1 MNIKLLED
9 TLVDIKANGISRP
22 LVETLENTIGEKF
35 ISSVFNI
42 NGLTT
47 ERSSIGLGF
56 VSEQLHTFIK
66 ECKEQEAPTRTLP
79 EIVRLQGR
87 LIDFLRSMKNIVES
101 IDAIYNS
108 RLKSILELHTFSF
121 GWIDGTNRPCNIFM
135 NNSPLA
141 TFFNYKKEAPWY
153 DSEIFKKWDDEFE
166 GRKVF
171 TILTLFVWKDNSLF
185 EYIVNGKPIT
195 NYDITCGDFFTSLE
209 DTHMII
215 ESLEE
220 TIKSIS
226 AKQKSLLEDGYIYV
240 PNSLIYDISEGIL
253 STQTLSYKSIEGI
266 YITLKE
272 ASEIN
277 ENGNVN

>member
-79 EIVRLQGR
+79 EIFRLQGR
-87 LIDFLRSMKNIVES
+87 LIDFLSSMKNMVGS

-121 GWIDGTNRPCNIFM
+121 KWIDGRPCNIFI

-141 TFFNYKKEAPWY
+141 TFFNYKKDAPWY
-153 DSEIFKKWDDEFE
+153 DSEIFKKWYDEFE

-226 AKQKSLLEDGYIYV
+226 AKQKSLLEDGYINV
-240 PNSLIYDISEGIL
+240 PNSLICDIWEGVL
-253 STQTLSYKSIEGI
+253 STQVLSYKSIDGI
-266 YITLKE
+266 YRTLKE

>member
-87 LIDFLRSMKNIVES
+87 LIDFLSSMKNMVGY
-101 IDAIYNS
+101 IDEIYNS

-121 GWIDGTNRPCNIFM
+121 RWEDGNIPCNVFM

-141 TFFNYKKEAPWY
+141 TFFNYKKDAPWY
-153 DSEIFKKWDDEFE
+153 DSEIFKKWYDEFE

-171 TILTLFVWKDNSLF
+171 TILTLFVWKDNSLY

-226 AKQKSLLEDGYIYV
+226 AKQKSLLEDGYVNV
-240 PNSLIYDISEGIL
+240 PNSLIYDIWEGLL
-253 STQTLSYKSIEGI
+253 STQVLSYKSIDGI
-266 YITLKE
+266 YRTLKE

>member
-9 TLVDIKANGISRP
+9 TLVDIKANGVSRP

-66 ECKEQEAPTRTLP
+66 ESKEQEEPTRTIP

-87 LIDFLRSMKNIVES
+87 LIDFLKSIKYVVES

-108 RLKSILELHTFSF
+108 RLKSILELHTFSYTWN
-121 GWIDGTNRPCNIFM
+121 GSNIPCNIFM

-141 TFFNYKKEAPWY
+141 TFFNYKKDAPWY
-153 DSEIFKKWDDEFE
+153 DSEVFKKWYDEFE

-171 TILTLFVWKDNSLF
+171 TILILFVWKDNSLY

-226 AKQKSLLEDGYIYV
+226 AKQKSLIEDGYIYT
-240 PNSLIYDISEGIL
+240 PNDLIYDIWEGLL
-253 STQTLSYKSIEGI
+253 STHVLSYRSIDGI
-266 YITLKE
+266 YKTLKE
-272 ASEIN
+272 ASEIDEN
-277 ENGNVN
+277 ENVR

>member
-9 TLVDIKANGISRP
+9 TLVDIKANGVSRP

-87 LIDFLRSMKNIVES
+87 LIDFLRSMKNMVES

-108 RLKSILELHTFSF
+108 RLKSILELHTFSYTWN
-121 GWIDGTNRPCNIFM
+121 GSNIPCNIFM

-141 TFFNYKKEAPWY
+141 TFFNYKKDAPWY
-153 DSEIFKKWDDEFE
+153 DSEVFKKWYDEFD

-171 TILTLFVWKDNSLF
+171 TILTLFVWKDNSLY

-195 NYDITCGDFFTSLE
+195 NYDVTCGDFFTSLE

-226 AKQKSLLEDGYIYV
+226 AKQKSLIEDGYIST
-240 PNSLIYDISEGIL
+240 PNDLIYDIWEGLL
-253 STQTLSYKSIEGI
+253 STHTLSYRSIDGI
-266 YITLKE
+266 YKTLKE

-277 ENGNVN
+277 ENENAN

>member
-87 LIDFLRSMKNIVES
+87 LIDFLSSMKNMVGS
-101 IDAIYNS
+101 IDEIYNS
-108 RLKSILELHTFSF
+108 RLKSILELHTFSYTWN
-121 GWIDGTNRPCNIFM
+121 GSNIPCNIFM

-141 TFFNYKKEAPWY
+141 TFFNYKKDAPWY
-153 DSEIFKKWDDEFE
+153 DSEIFKKWYDEFE

-171 TILTLFVWKDNSLF
+171 TILTLFVWKDNSLY

-226 AKQKSLLEDGYIYV
+226 AKQKSLIEDGYIYA
-240 PNSLIYDISEGIL
+240 PNSLIYDIWEGLL
-253 STQTLSYKSIEGI
+253 STQDLSYKSIDGI
-266 YITLKE
+266 YRTLKE